1 MLLSCSLLIRIN
13 GSHDTVVLLR
23 LIQPLWV
30 PLNVLPS
37 SPLPPPLVFFL
48 LHKKKSLCFREFW
61 TVFFQGQPTRLWF
74 SQTFHRLMF
83 LSFCSD
89 INGKVFAALH
99 WVFHT
104 FLSKAQGLDVD
115 LCGVK
120 LFAVHLVPEVP
131 NFQAFHLL
139 RDLVVAVAKTLL
151 IKNYKTVLK
160 SCSLVNNNQT
170 KLLRETYLR
179 FQNVSIYIINKIDL
193 KVNSLCWSQLP
204 LRLMTETRCLQS
216 GL

>member
-1 MLLSCSLLIRIN
+1 MVFP
-13 GSHDTVVLLR
+13 D
-23 LIQPLWV
+23 
-30 PLNVLPS
+30 LPS
-37 SPLPPPLVFFL
+37 FDVF
-48 LHKKKSLCFREFW
+48 
-61 TVFFQGQPTRLWF
+61 
-74 SQTFHRLMF
+74 F

-139 RDLVVAVAKTLL
+139 RDVVVAVAKTLL

-170 KLLRETYLR
+170 KTSQR
-179 FQNVSIYIINKIDL
+179 NKFTF
-193 KVNSLCWSQLP
+193 S
-204 LRLMTETRCLQS
+204 RCFNLYNK
-216 GL
+216 

>member
-1 MLLSCSLLIRIN
+1 MVFP
-13 GSHDTVVLLR
+13 D
-23 LIQPLWV
+23 
-30 PLNVLPS
+30 LPS
-37 SPLPPPLVFFL
+37 FDVF
-48 LHKKKSLCFREFW
+48 
-61 TVFFQGQPTRLWF
+61 
-74 SQTFHRLMF
+74 F

-120 LFAVHLVPEVP
+120 LFAVHLVPEVH

-139 RDLVVAVAKTLL
+139 RDVVVAVAKTLL

-170 KLLRETYLR
+170 KTSQR
-179 FQNVSIYIINKIDL
+179 NKFTF
-193 KVNSLCWSQLP
+193 S
-204 LRLMTETRCLQS
+204 RCFNLYNK
-216 GL
+216 